1 MPAPEASSAPPPRG
15 CSDPVGVRLAACLTL
30 LAGFVDAVAFLGLGG
45 VFASFMSG
53 DTTRLATELAA
64 GRTQGAILY
73 ASAVALFVVGAA
85 LGRALSVGSSPWRR
99 SAVLTLVGL
108 LLAGAAVAGRTGA
121 DAAAL
126 VLAVVATGA
135 QNAVLHRAG
144 GAPVTL
150 TYVTG
155 ALVHVGEGLADLA
168 LGRGAPEL
176 GVHARLWL
184 GLATG
189 AMLGALA
196 FARWGLATLAAPATL
211 ALALAAGLALLQR
224 RSTGSAA

>member
-1 MPAPEASSAPPPRG
+1 MPAPEVSSAP
-15 CSDPVGVRLAACLTL
+15 SDAGLPEAGGVRLAASLTL

-53 DTTRLATELAA
+53 DTTRLAAELAA
-64 GRTQGAILY
+64 GRAGGAILY

-85 LGRALSVGSSPWRR
+85 LGRALSVGSSPRRR

-135 QNAVLHRAG
+135 QNAVIHRAG

-155 ALVHVGEGLADLA
+155 ALVHVGEGLADLV

-196 FARWGLATLAAPATL
+196 FARWGVAALGGPAAL
-211 ALALAAGLALLQR
+211 ALALAAALALPR
-224 RSTGSAA
+224 RRLARSAP